1 MLEFQQ
7 KSRLQLSPK
16 CFARFVTQ
24 KWALCEMHL
33 KDSKNVM
40 VNDPRLSE
48 HWKYTSVQLFILKM
62 CYASL
67 ANHYQQILKHLFH
80 SWLTYHLQTPC

>member
-67 ANHYQQILKHLFH
+67 ANHYQ
-80 SWLTYHLQTPC
+80 